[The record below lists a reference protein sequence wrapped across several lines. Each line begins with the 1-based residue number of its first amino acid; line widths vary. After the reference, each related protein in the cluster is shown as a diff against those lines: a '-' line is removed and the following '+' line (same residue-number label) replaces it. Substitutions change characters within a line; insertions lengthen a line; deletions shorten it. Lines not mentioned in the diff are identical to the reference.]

1 MNTSEFPTSINRNS
15 PKHDFPLHNNYANNN
30 NSTSNGGLDYHSY
43 PNGPGSLTGTGP
55 PPPPPGSSAQQQ
67 DLTIDGIPNNFPHRR
82 SRASRTF
89 KNPPQP
95 HMCIKEKTIDGKEV
109 FINVLSWTRIANP
122 DNPEAPIPLYG
133 GMKVGKVSVG
143 NKEPRSAPK
152 TVFCC
157 LAWESPILRRHSP
170 PLQT

>member
-1 MNTSEFPTSINRNS
+1 
-15 PKHDFPLHNNYANNN
+15 
-30 NSTSNGGLDYHSY
+30 
-43 PNGPGSLTGTGP
+43 
-55 PPPPPGSSAQQQ
+55 
-67 DLTIDGIPNNFPHRR
+67 
-82 SRASRTF
+82 
-89 KNPPQP
+89 
-95 HMCIKEKTIDGKEV
+95 MCIKEKTIDGKEV

-157 LAWESPILRRHSP
+157 LAWESPILRRHSQ